1 MLTKTL
7 ANQIP
12 SQEFELRDPK
22 EYWHLAREAA
32 AESAYSAG
40 LKKAC
45 GLKTGGAGVM
55 NENTEK

>member
-1 MLTKTL
+1 MLAKKL

-22 EYWHLAREAA
+22 EYWYLAREAA

-40 LKKAC
+40 LKKSC
-45 GLKTGGAGVM
+45 LLKTGGAGVM
-55 NENTEK
+55 SENTEE